1 MILFIPFEQRYL
13 PGVDFA
19 RQTDTR
25 NENYSLEENSYQRIY
40 EGIESISDE
49 NNTNDVVQTSTTTV
63 SGRIRKNSSWTVKEK
78 RPQVS
83 WRESTNRGAIV
94 CYLYQRALGRLWPKT
109 PEPEARENELGHVST
124 EQYTKLIGSTRA
136 WLAGPK

>member
-63 SGRIRKNSSWTVKEK
+63 SG
-78 RPQVS
+78 
-83 WRESTNRGAIV
+83 G
-94 CYLYQRALGRLWPKT
+94 Y
-109 PEPEARENELGHVST
+109 
-124 EQYTKLIGSTRA
+124 
-136 WLAGPK
+136 